1 IGVSPELRGYLT
13 ASLACLSAT
22 SGVRSGVPQPSD
34 VPPTLPPLVRYRMA
48 TCPLTQEAVLDGVM
62 AEVPDFV
69 ETAYFRARM
78 PALRVTADYVRN
90 QRAWFTAAG
99 EAFPDSPSIAYSLGA
114 LNQTVGDCRA

>member
-1 IGVSPELRGYLT
+1 IPPDAVGTPRAAARDAVNNRRAFLKTHLATAGARLETIGVSPELRGYLT

-69 ETAYFRARM
+69 E
-78 PALRVTADYVRN
+78 
-90 QRAWFTAAG
+90 
-99 EAFPDSPSIAYSLGA
+99 
-114 LNQTVGDCRA
+114 